1 MAIIL
6 LNLLN
11 GLAVSDTYAIRTNA
25 EKLSLV
31 ARARLISK
39 IEEWIRFLSEMDDTF
54 YANHKRIM
62 HILSEQA

>member
-54 YANHKRIM
+54 YANHKIFM